1 MSNDPKLFKAFR
13 RVASLTI
20 AELGDAIVEDLL
32 LIGTKLNIGETDEG
46 AKYLEDLADPLVA
59 MPNEEEEEEEGTEP
73 YNENAME
80 ENEEVKED

>member
-46 AKYLEDLADPLVA
+46 KQYLEDLADPSVA
-59 MPNEEEEEEEGTEP
+59 MPNEEEEEEDSE
-73 YNENAME
+73 NETDE
-80 ENEEVKED
+80 DEEVKED